1 MENKR
6 ERILKAAL
14 ALFLRRGFD
23 ATTMDEVAARAQI
36 AKGTL
41 YLHFNDKAD
50 LYVSLLEQKV
60 DALNQALSG
69 IAASDATAGVKLET
83 IIRRNLEF
91 IVHEYS
97 GAEFFHDTQVGHNP
111 EVLKL
116 IKTRITPK
124 LEKLLKVIAG
134 VVKQG
139 VAARE
144 FRKVDPFT
152 VAVRVFGLVNVNV
165 VRRALDPEPMDSA
178 KEAAALRDFVFH
190 GISRNSEVRKQKSEA

>member
-1 MENKR
+1 MEDKR

-23 ATTMDEVAARAQI
+23 ATTMDDVAAKARI

-41 YLHFNDKAD
+41 YLHFKDKAD
-50 LYVSLLEQKV
+50 LYVSLIEQKA
-60 DALNQALSG
+60 DALNQALNG
-69 IAASDATAGVKLET
+69 IAASDATPAAKLGT

-91 IVHEYS
+91 IAHEYS

-124 LEKLLKVIAG
+124 LENLLQVIAG

-139 VAARE
+139 VEARE
-144 FRKVDPFT
+144 FRKVDPFSI
-152 VAVRVFGLVNVNV
+152 AVRVFGLVNVNLM
-165 VRRALDPEPMDSA
+165 RRALDPEPMDPA
-178 KEAAALRDFVFH
+178 KEAAALRDFVFR
-190 GISRNSEVRKQKSEA
+190 GIGARPGESK

>member
-1 MENKR
+1 MEDKR
-6 ERILKAAL
+6 KRILKSAL

-23 ATTMDEVAARAQI
+23 ATTMDEVAAKARI

-41 YLHFNDKAD
+41 YLHFKDKAD
-50 LYVSLLEQKV
+50 LYASLLEEKIN
-60 DALNQALSG
+60 ALNQALNG
-69 IAASDATAGVKLET
+69 IAASDATPTVKLET

-91 IVHEYS
+91 IAHEYS
-97 GAEFFHDTQVGHNP
+97 GAEFFHHTQVGHNP

-116 IKTRITPK
+116 IRTRITPK
-124 LEKLLKVIAG
+124 LEKLLGVIAG

-144 FRKVDPFT
+144 FRNVDPFS
-152 VAVRVFGLVNVNV
+152 VAVRVLGLVNVNLM
-165 VRRALDPEPMDSA
+165 RRALDPKPIDLA

-190 GISRNSEVRKQKSEA
+190 GISAHQGESQ

>member
-1 MENKR
+1 VEDKR

-23 ATTMDEVAARAQI
+23 ATTMDEVAGKAQI

-41 YLHFNDKAD
+41 YLHFKDKAD
-50 LYVSLLEQKV
+50 LYASLLEQKI
-60 DALNQALSG
+60 DALSEALNG
-69 IAASDATAGVKLET
+69 IAASDATPTAKLET

-91 IVHEYS
+91 IAHEYS
-97 GAEFFHDTQVGHNP
+97 GAEFFYHTQVGHNP

-116 IKTRITPK
+116 IRTRITPK
-124 LEKLLKVIAG
+124 MEKLLTVIAG

-139 VAARE
+139 IEARE
-144 FRKVDPFT
+144 FRKVDPFN
-152 VAVRVFGLVNVNV
+152 VAVRVFGLVNINLM
-165 VRRALDPEPMDSA
+165 RRALDPEPMDPA

-190 GISRNSEVRKQKSEA
+190 GISAHQGESQS

>member
-1 MENKR
+1 VEDKR

-14 ALFLRRGFD
+14 ALFVRRGFD
-23 ATTMDEVAARAQI
+23 ATTMDEVAGKAQI

-41 YLHFNDKAD
+41 YLHFKDKAD
-50 LYVSLLEQKV
+50 LYASLLEEKI
-60 DALNQALSG
+60 DALNQALNG
-69 IAASDATAGVKLET
+69 IAVSDATPTAKLET

-91 IVHEYS
+91 IAHEYS
-97 GAEFFHDTQVGHNP
+97 GAEFFHHTQVGHNP

-124 LEKLLKVIAG
+124 MEKLLTVIAG

-139 VAARE
+139 IDARE
-144 FRKVDPFT
+144 FRKVDPFN
-152 VAVRVFGLVNVNV
+152 VAVRVFGLVNINLM
-165 VRRALDPEPMDSA
+165 RRALDPEPMDPA

-190 GISRNSEVRKQKSEA
+190 GISTLHGESQS

>member
-1 MENKR
+1 MDDKR

-23 ATTMDEVAARAQI
+23 ATTMDEVAGKAQI

-41 YLHFNDKAD
+41 YLHFKDKAD
-50 LYVSLLEQKV
+50 LYASLLEEKI
-60 DALNQALSG
+60 DALNQALNG
-69 IAASDATAGVKLET
+69 IAVSDATPTAKLET

-91 IVHEYS
+91 IAHEYS
-97 GAEFFHDTQVGHNP
+97 GAEFFHHTQVGHNP

-124 LEKLLKVIAG
+124 MEKLLTVIAG

-139 VAARE
+139 IDARE
-144 FRKVDPFT
+144 FRKVDPFN
-152 VAVRVFGLVNVNV
+152 VAVRVFGLVNINLM
-165 VRRALDPEPMDSA
+165 RRALDPQPMDTA

-190 GISRNSEVRKQKSEA
+190 GISTLHGESQS